1 MFAICQFNFWHAFMF
16 QQGSNCLPEV
26 PSYFVTANSNQTVL
40 TEYVIAPTSTFT
52 VSDISSG
59 EVYLVTVV
67 PSNTLGLG
75 SATSTIIT
83 KSQLAQC
90 KFHCDNYKFDTL
102 VVIELHLRCVA
113 YVPKCRAILNS
124 LNPYIQSTTK
134 PLDTCLEVGLKI
146 LKNRRDF
153 HKLMFFTPL

>member
-1 MFAICQFNFWHAFMF
+1 MF

-26 PSYFVTANSNQTVL
+26 SSYFVTANSNQTVL
-40 TEYVIAPTSTFT
+40 TEYVIAPTGTFT

-75 SATSTIIT
+75 SATSTIIS
-83 KSQLAQC
+83 KSLLVQC

-102 VVIELHLRCVA
+102 CSH
-113 YVPKCRAILNS
+113 
-124 LNPYIQSTTK
+124 
-134 PLDTCLEVGLKI
+134 
-146 LKNRRDF
+146 
-153 HKLMFFTPL
+153 